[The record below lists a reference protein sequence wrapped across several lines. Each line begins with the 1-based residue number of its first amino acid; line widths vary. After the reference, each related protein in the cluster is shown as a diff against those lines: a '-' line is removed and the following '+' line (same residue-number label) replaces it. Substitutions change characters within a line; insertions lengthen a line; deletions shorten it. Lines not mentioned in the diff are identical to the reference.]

1 MVLSPTTAF
10 TAALVSILGGGSL
23 WSRSVRLAPQRHGG
37 EQDSSVGMPLERHAW
52 PIVMP
57 SVLGEVGAEQA
68 HTTAEVIAAELLPET
83 LGKASAEAT
92 AAVSLFEAENE
103 LSVIETVDSVP
114 FVTFGEGLADYT
126 IRAENDDHQP
136 IHSQVSKQDSKPSL
150 SESQMSNEA
159 DHSSDF
165 AAMLVSL
172 VLVFSVSILW
182 FSCFPS
188 HRQKMTACQSQ
199 TVCTGAHVPIPATP
213 RRPDTMALSALL
225 SRAAGDNEEEIWEM
239 PSPGAEGRD
248 CGVFDDEPR
257 LQGSVEVIPSHEHK
271 CAADALSQA
280 VSRVATPSR
289 VRSALA
295 GGEHGS
301 DPRQSSF

>member
-1 MVLSPTTAF
+1 
-10 TAALVSILGGGSL
+10 
-23 WSRSVRLAPQRHGG
+23 
-37 EQDSSVGMPLERHAW
+37 
-52 PIVMP
+52 MP

-68 HTTAEVIAAELLPET
+68 HTTAEVTET

-92 AAVSLFEAENE
+92 ASLFEAENE

-114 FVTFGEGLADYT
+114 LVTFGGGLADCRL
-126 IRAENDDHQP
+126 RAENDDHQP

-150 SESQMSNEA
+150 SESQMSKEA
-159 DHSSDF
+159 DDSSNL

-172 VLVFSVSILW
+172 VLVFSVSILM
-182 FSCFPS
+182 FSCFRW

-213 RRPDTMALSALL
+213 RRPDTMARSALL

-271 CAADALSQA
+271 SAAEALSQA

-301 DPRQSSF
+301 DPRQLS